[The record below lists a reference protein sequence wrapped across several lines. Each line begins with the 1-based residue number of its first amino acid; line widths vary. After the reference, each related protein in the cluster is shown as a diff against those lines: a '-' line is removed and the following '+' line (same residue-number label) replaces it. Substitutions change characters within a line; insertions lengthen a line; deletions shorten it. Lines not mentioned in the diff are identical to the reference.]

1 MMYWDEGDI
10 ERLGGQGFYHLHQEW
25 CTRVE
30 GRVWWMC
37 GGCVSWRIDRIGR
50 SESVRACADGLN
62 AGVGGERDW
71 VWKDVWVCVGGWV
84 SEGVSV

>member
-1 MMYWDEGDI
+1 MKETSRGWEARAFIICIKSG
-10 ERLGGQGFYHLHQEW
+10 
-25 CTRVE
+25 VE

-50 SESVRACADGLN
+50 SESVRACVDGLN
-62 AGVGGERDW
+62 AGVGGGRGEGLG
-71 VWKDVWVCVGGWV
+71 VEGCVVCGSVCGWV